1 MRAGVLSLIFVCT
14 AALATT
20 YRWVDA
26 DGVVHYSDQPG
37 PGAKKIDLPEAQ
49 TYRAPPAPAVS
60 VSATPAKPAAA
71 YQTCAVAQPASEAT
85 VFENE
90 AVTVSVSLQPP
101 QRPGDTVTLTFDG
114 TSMGPTARE
123 GLDFR
128 ISPIDRGA
136 HTVSVTV
143 RDSDNK
149 TVCSSAPI
157 TFYVRQPT
165 VLAPQSPTK
174 AK

>member
-26 DGVVHYSDQPG
+26 DGVVHYSDTPG

-60 VSATPAKPAAA
+60 APAVSVKPGT
-71 YQTCAVAQPASEAT
+71 YQSCAIAQPASEAT
-85 VFENE
+85 LFETE
-90 AVTVSVSLQPP
+90 SVTVSVSLQPGL
-101 QRPGDTVTLTFDG
+101 RTGDTLNVSFDG
-114 TSMGPTARE
+114 RIIAPSAPDA
-123 GLDFR
+123 LDFR
-128 ISPIDRGA
+128 VSPIDRGA

-143 RDSDNK
+143 RDADNK
-149 TVCSSAPI
+149 AVCTSVPI
-157 TFYVRQPT
+157 TFYVRQPS
-165 VLAPQSPTK
+165 VLTPQSPLR